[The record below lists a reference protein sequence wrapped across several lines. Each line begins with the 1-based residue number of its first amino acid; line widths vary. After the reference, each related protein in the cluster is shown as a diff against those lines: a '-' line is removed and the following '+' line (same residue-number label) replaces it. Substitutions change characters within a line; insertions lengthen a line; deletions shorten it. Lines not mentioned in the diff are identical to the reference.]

1 MEMKSKYEDF
11 YTLIQADDR
20 SATLDPGNVKMTF
33 NNVSSL
39 LWVSLIP
46 VTLFECGM
54 PKMRYWMEL
63 IQEFKLHT
71 RCVRNMLIASLSTS
85 FNNVVILSSCN
96 KAVTHKLLNGPF
108 AL

>member
-1 MEMKSKYEDF
+1 MELKSKYEDF

-20 SATLDPGNVKMTF
+20 SVTLDPGNVKMTF

-63 IQEFKLHT
+63 IHEFKLHT
-71 RCVRNMLIASLSTS
+71 RI
-85 FNNVVILSSCN
+85 
-96 KAVTHKLLNGPF
+96 
-108 AL
+108 